1 MEINCTC
8 LGLLCLTNGL
18 STSSYKENNFIIML
32 QRVFV
37 IFFIFFLFYRNPLMA
52 FDFLYNSSSD
62 GKLFKKECDFIHE
75 VADKV
80 IDSRRKALVIRL
92 IA

>member
-1 MEINCTC
+1 
-8 LGLLCLTNGL
+8 
-18 STSSYKENNFIIML
+18 
-32 QRVFV
+32 
-37 IFFIFFLFYRNPLMA
+37 MA

-80 IDSRRKALVIRL
+80 IDSRRKTLVIRL
-92 IA
+92 IACVIYVC

>member
-1 MEINCTC
+1 
-8 LGLLCLTNGL
+8 
-18 STSSYKENNFIIML
+18 
-32 QRVFV
+32 
-37 IFFIFFLFYRNPLMA
+37 MA

-80 IDSRRKALVIRL
+80 IDSRRKALVISHICL
-92 IA
+92 LKIFSIKYAISPLWYVIGGEMYPI

>member
-1 MEINCTC
+1 
-8 LGLLCLTNGL
+8 
-18 STSSYKENNFIIML
+18 
-32 QRVFV
+32 
-37 IFFIFFLFYRNPLMA
+37 MA
-52 FDFLYNSSSD
+52 FDFLYNSSND

-80 IDSRRKALVIRL
+80 IDSRRKTLVIRL